1 MKVKL
6 REAEGLLK
14 QKELRDRVEEIQTL
28 WENHISLTSGSGS
41 GVRVDNTGGS
51 GTTQSGGFLRASAG
65 LIQSKL
71 RGRSTATSVVEN
83 AQHLSDRL
91 LETKLCC
98 QIAELQQKVVEFLDV
113 VVPMSPLDCVVYW

>member
-14 QKELRDRVEEIQTL
+14 QKELKERVEEIQAL
-28 WENHISLTSGSGS
+28 WENHQALLSGTESVGKVESGS
-41 GVRVDNTGGS
+41 N
-51 GTTQSGGFLRASAG
+51 QSSGFLRASAD

-71 RGRSTATSVVEN
+71 RGKSIATLAADT

-91 LETKLCC
+91 LEAKLYC
-98 QIAELQQKVVEFLDV
+98 QITELQQKVDPPFF
-113 VVPMSPLDCVVYW
+113 PR

>member
-1 MKVKL
+1 MLHSELMKVKL

-28 WENHISLTSGSGS
+28 WENHLALTSGNGVVVKVEGS
-41 GVRVDNTGGS
+41 AAS
-51 GTTQSGGFLRASAG
+51 QSAGFLRASAG

-71 RGRSTATSVVEN
+71 RGKSTAASIADN

-91 LETKLCC
+91 LEAKLSS
-98 QIAELQQKVVEFLDV
+98 QISELQQKVFL
-113 VVPMSPLDCVVYW
+113 